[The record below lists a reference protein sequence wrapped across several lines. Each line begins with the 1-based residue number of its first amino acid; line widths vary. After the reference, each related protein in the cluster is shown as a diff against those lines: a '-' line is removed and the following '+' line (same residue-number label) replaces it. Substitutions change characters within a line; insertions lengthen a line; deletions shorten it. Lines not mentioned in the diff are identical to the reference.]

1 MRRIFPTNLSLLIA
15 IKYFDGMIFC
25 VGSCE
30 IIMYIKGNI
39 NNNCLEKGLAFMCNC
54 ARNAFKPNFLLNVFI
69 CTILSLFQ
77 LIFLGNK

>member
-1 MRRIFPTNLSLLIA
+1 M
-15 IKYFDGMIFC
+15 KYFDGKIFC

-54 ARNAFKPNFLLNVFI
+54 ACNAFKPNFLLNVFI